1 MNLNRGMLIGN
12 LTRDPE
18 VRKTPS
24 GQSVANFSI
33 ATNRVWTGNDGTK
46 QTAVDYHNLVAW
58 GKLAD
63 ICAQYLHKGKKI
75 YAEGRLQTRDWEGQ
89 DGVKRTRTEIVL
101 ENMIMLD
108 GQRGAADNNSTRFT
122 GEAGGYKKPQAPE
135 SAIEPEVLPIIEQA
149 EQSNNDQE
157 IKVEDIPF

>member
-1 MNLNRGMLIGN
+1 MNLNRAMLIGN

-33 ATNRVWTGNDGTK
+33 ATNRVWNGNDGQK
-46 QTAVDYHNLVAW
+46 QTAVDYHNIVAW

-63 ICAQYLHKGKKI
+63 ICSQYLRKGKKV
-75 YAEGRLQTRDWEGQ
+75 YVEGRLQTRDWEGQ
-89 DGVKRTRTEIVL
+89 DGVKRSRTEIVL

-108 GQRGAADNNSTRFT
+108 SARGESSSRFGETSGYQRPQPSNEPSVEPINGPQNNS
-122 GEAGGYKKPQAPE
+122 
-135 SAIEPEVLPIIEQA
+135 
-149 EQSNNDQE
+149 DDE

>member
-1 MNLNRGMLIGN
+1 MNLNRAMLIGN

-18 VRKTPS
+18 ARKTPN
-24 GQSVANFSI
+24 GQSVANFSV
-33 ATNRVWTGNDGTK
+33 ATNRVWTGNDGQK

-63 ICAQYLHKGKKI
+63 ICSQYLKKGKKV
-75 YAEGRLQTRDWEGQ
+75 YVEGRLQTRDWEGQ
-89 DGVKRTRTEIVL
+89 DGVKRSRTEIIL

-108 GQRGAADNNSTRFT
+108 SAR
-122 GEAGGYKKPQAPE
+122 GEAGGYQRPQPATAPQGPAAE
-135 SAIEPEVLPIIEQA
+135 PVIEYGEPTGAQLSKDE
-149 EQSNNDQE
+149 E